1 MMNKKEKPWDSFVLF
16 APEKMMEQDT
26 EDYFFYGS
34 DEYITLSKDKLND
47 KPPEIVKCVVTRRE
61 GVPNQIAV
69 YDDMLFAMESETASA
84 ESVQSWHRTWFRH
97 VKPTRSSRSVRS
109 ITAAVATLGSLN
121 W

>member
-1 MMNKKEKPWDSFVLF
+1 MNKKEKHWDSFVLF

-47 KPPEIVKCVVTRRE
+47 KPPEIVKWGLARRG

-69 YDDMLFAMESETASA
+69 YDDMLFVMSKHFPGILDEVDGLSA
-84 ESVQSWHRTWFRH
+84 FIGILVDEKTIIIHIV
-97 VKPTRSSRSVRS
+97 
-109 ITAAVATLGSLN
+109 
-121 W
+121 

>member
-69 YDDMLFAMESETASA
+69 YDDQLFAMSKHFPGLLDEVDGLSA
-84 ESVQSWHRTWFRH
+84 FIGILVDEKTIIIH
-97 VKPTRSSRSVRS
+97 
-109 ITAAVATLGSLN
+109 IA
-121 W
+121 

>member
-69 YDDMLFAMESETASA
+69 YDDMSCSQSGNMDWKNTIHILRHSENETGCLF
-84 ESVQSWHRTWFRH
+84 F
-97 VKPTRSSRSVRS
+97 
-109 ITAAVATLGSLN
+109 
-121 W
+121 